1 MEPKRFIKSVFIS
14 SHSQTLMNE
23 FMHILPGTILMF
35 VIALT
40 MTSCA
45 EKSGHI
51 KTQEWVGHHRD
62 ELTTLRGRRWLNQV
76 STELGEGQPRLSA
89 TRWAGQSQTQSMS
102 HRLHHGLQ
110 GHNSGSRRLLLF
122 TDDEVIHPCTLSLH
136 LEGAGHEVKE
146 YPTVR
151 IGLPLYRRRPPGPAG
166 PPSTVIKC
174 LLLPWVKLGC
184 RVFWNSRPT
193 VWIVDPEF
201 MTVICRRGIS
211 IPPRTW

>member
-1 MEPKRFIKSVFIS
+1 MGGS
-14 SHSQTLMNE
+14 SSRRTDY
-23 FMHILPGTILMF
+23 TART
-35 VIALT
+35 ALARSAT
-40 MTSCA
+40 
-45 EKSGHI
+45 
-51 KTQEWVGHHRD
+51 
-62 ELTTLRGRRWLNQV
+62 RGWGK
-76 STELGEGQPRLSA
+76 EPRLSA

-151 IGLPLYRRRPPGPAG
+151 IGLPLYRRRPPGPALG